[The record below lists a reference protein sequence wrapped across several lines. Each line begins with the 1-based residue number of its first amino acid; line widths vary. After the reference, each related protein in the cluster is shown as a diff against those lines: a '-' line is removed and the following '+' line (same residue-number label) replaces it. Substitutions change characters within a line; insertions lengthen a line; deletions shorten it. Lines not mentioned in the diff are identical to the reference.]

1 MNSKT
6 NHRLHQLSRFWRLP
20 TSIVGGLVSSL
31 AFPREGLWP
40 LIFVSVILLLG
51 AIRGLRFWSATLVGF
66 AGGFAFYASQIEW
79 MSLYLG
85 PVPWLALSILE
96 GIIFALGMGLIA
108 MIWAW
113 LEHRA
118 RGTFKN
124 LIIAAAI
131 ACAWTAREWVSINVP
146 YGGFPWSR
154 LAQTQSTSFLAD
166 WVYVGGLPLLT
177 FVIAFIAALTFG
189 FRLATV
195 RGKIISVLAMAT
207 ALIIPALIVVPAA
220 AESGTYVVA
229 AVQGNANAGLFANT
243 ERGSIL
249 ENHIEASKLIG
260 DQPLAD
266 EIDVVVWPEN
276 ASDLSPFKD
285 VAASTTIQN
294 LVNDEF
300 KVPLIFGTITERG
313 DKIFNSSILWEPGV
327 GPTDCYE
334 KKRPVP
340 FAEYVP
346 DRDFWYQFA
355 PDLIGLIS
363 RGYSFGDRDGI
374 FEVNGTKLGTLICFE
389 IAIDDI
395 GRNLVGDGAELIL
408 SQTNNADFGQSDET
422 FQQAALARLRAIETG
437 RSLVNISTVGVSE
450 IYAADGTILASLP
463 TFEPG
468 VMVTEVPLR
477 TSITP
482 AMVIGPIFD
491 LANNA
496 VAFLLGA
503 LAIGYRARRKAR
515 DHVDTVELDEPRKQE
530 GNTQ

>member
-1 MNSKT
+1 MQT

-20 TSIVGGLVSSL
+20 TSIIGGLISSL
-31 AFPREGLWP
+31 AFPREGIWP
-40 LIFVSVILLLG
+40 LIFVSVILLL
-51 AIRGLRFWSATLVGF
+51 ASVRGLRFWSATFVGF

-85 PVPWLALSILE
+85 PVPWLALSVLE
-96 GIIFALGMGLIA
+96 AIIFAFGMGLIA
-108 MIWAW
+108 MIWTW
-113 LEHRA
+113 LNHRVA
-118 RGTFKN
+118 GPFKS
-124 LIIAAAI
+124 LVIATAI
-131 ACAWTAREWVSINVP
+131 AIAWTSREWVSINVP

-177 FVIAFIAALTFG
+177 FMITFIAALALG
-189 FRLATV
+189 FRVSTLRSNVISGVAIVAALAV
-195 RGKIISVLAMAT
+195 
-207 ALIIPALIVVPAA
+207 PALIVVPSA
-220 AESGTYVVA
+220 AESGSYVVA

-249 ENHIEASKLIG
+249 KNHIEASKLIA

-266 EIDVVVWPEN
+266 QIDIVVWPEN

-285 VAASTTIQN
+285 VATSTTIQN

-313 DKIFNSSILWEPGV
+313 DKIFNSSILWEPGI
-327 GPTDCYE
+327 GPTDWYD

-374 FEVNGTKLGTLICFE
+374 FEVNGTKLGALICFE

-437 RSLVNISTVGVSE
+437 RSIVNISTVGVSS
-450 IYAADGTILASLP
+450 IYGADGEILASLP
-463 TFEPG
+463 TFEAG

-477 TSITP
+477 TSTTP
-482 AMVIGPIFD
+482 AMVVGPIFD
-491 LANNA
+491 LTNNA
-496 VAFLLGA
+496 LAALLGA
-503 LAIGYRARRKAR
+503 LAIAYRARRKAR
-515 DHVDTVELDEPRKQE
+515 DHVETAEQGEQ
-530 GNTQ
+530 

>member
-1 MNSKT
+1 MSVQT

-20 TSIVGGLVSSL
+20 ASIIGGFVSSL

-40 LIFVSVILLLG
+40 LIFVSVILLLVS
-51 AIRGLRFWSATLVGF
+51 IKDLRFWSASFIGF
-66 AGGFAFYASQIEW
+66 AGGVAFYASQIEW

-96 GIIFALGMGLIA
+96 GLIFGIGLGMIA
-108 MIWAW
+108 MIWSW
-113 LEHRA
+113 LDHRV
-118 RGTFKN
+118 GGPFKN
-124 LIIAAAI
+124 LIIATAI
-131 ACAWTAREWVSINVP
+131 AITWTAREWVSINVP

-166 WVYVGGLPLLT
+166 WVYVGGLPLLS
-177 FVIAFIAALTFG
+177 FVIALIAALALG
-189 FRLATV
+189 FRIATL
-195 RGKIISVLAMAT
+195 RSNLISGVAIAT
-207 ALIIPALIVVPAA
+207 ALTVPLIIVVPSDP
-220 AESGTYVVA
+220 ESGTYVVA

-249 ENHIEASKLIG
+249 RNHIEASKLIA

-266 EIDVVVWPEN
+266 QIDVVVWPEN

-285 VAASTTIQN
+285 VQTSTTLQS

-313 DKIFNSSILWEPGV
+313 DKIFNSSILWEPGI
-327 GPTDCYE
+327 GPTDWYD

-374 FEVNGTKLGTLICFE
+374 FEVNGTKLGALICFE

-437 RSLVNISTVGVSE
+437 RSIVNISTVGVSS
-450 IYAADGTILASLP
+450 IYAADGSILASLP

-477 TSITP
+477 TSRTP
-482 AMVIGPIFD
+482 AMIFGPAFD

-496 VAFLLGA
+496 LAFLLAA

-515 DHVDTVELDEPRKQE
+515 DHVASEIADDSPAEAAI
-530 GNTQ
+530 